1 MFPSIR
7 RWRRRRVLEQHALP
21 DALVEQAFSAQ
32 WALQRLD
39 GPDRRRLRELA
50 TLFLHDRDVYGAGGL
65 EPEPGM
71 AVEVALVGCL
81 PVLNL
86 GLDWYRDVRTLVL
99 YPGDFVA
106 RHRYQDEA
114 GIEHDEESV
123 MAGEAWERGPVVLSW
138 ANVEASRDAD
148 GFNVVLH
155 EFAHKLDM
163 VNGEANGHPPL
174 HRGMDRQRWT
184 RAFFMAYERLCAELD
199 AGGEPWI
206 DPYAAESPAE
216 FFSVLSEAFFE
227 LPWLLKAE
235 EATVYEQLA
244 LFYRQDPAAGMK
256 GPVGYSSSSP
266 SSSFPDAS
274 SVCSSPSS

>member
-7 RWRRRRVLEQHALP
+7 RWRRRRVLQQHALP
-21 DALVEQAFSAQ
+21 ERAVKEAFTAQ
-32 WALQRLD
+32 SVLGRLD
-39 GPDRRRLRELA
+39 DGERGRLRELA
-50 TLFLHDRDVYGAGGL
+50 TLFLHDRDIYGAGGL
-65 EPEPGM
+65 DPDPAM

-86 GLDWYRDVRTLVL
+86 GLDWYRDIRTLVL

-114 GIEHDEESV
+114 GVEHDEESV

-148 GFNVVLH
+148 GFNVVIH

-163 VNGEANGHPPL
+163 ANGEANGHPPL
-174 HRGMDRQRWT
+174 HRDMDRRRWT
-184 RAFFMAYERLCAELD
+184 DAFSAAYQRLCAVLE
-199 AGGEPWI
+199 AGREPWL

-227 LPWLLKAE
+227 LPELLQE
-235 EATVYEQLA
+235 EEPAVYEQLTR
-244 LFYRQDPAAGMK
+244 FYRQDPAR
-256 GPVGYSSSSP
+256 GYSSSPLSPFPLSSSDGASSSSP
-266 SSSFPDAS
+266 SS
-274 SVCSSPSS
+274 